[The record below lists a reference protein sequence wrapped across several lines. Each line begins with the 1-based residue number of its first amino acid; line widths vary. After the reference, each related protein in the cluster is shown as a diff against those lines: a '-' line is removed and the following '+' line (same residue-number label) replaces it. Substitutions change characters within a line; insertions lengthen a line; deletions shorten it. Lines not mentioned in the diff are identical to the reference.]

1 MLFRKQLEAQAP
13 PCFADPV
20 SNGVPGGPRRVKTE
34 QAECCPGLLELCAL
48 SFSEDLDL
56 PQEETFRG
64 TDVTFF
70 SQSPQRDL
78 WSQASECPFSMIV
91 PSLN

>member
-20 SNGVPGGPRRVKTE
+20 SNGESLEEVKTE
-34 QAECCPGLLELCAL
+34 RAGCCPGLLELCAL

-70 SQSPQRDL
+70 SESPQRDL
-78 WSQASECPFSMIV
+78 WSQAPECPFSMIV
-91 PSLN
+91 PSLK